1 MSGSRVGQVLVLNG
15 ASSAGKSSLAKALQG
30 ALPEPHLHVAL
41 DAFRAMEP
49 ADYWRGLDTALT
61 QRWIAG
67 LCRAMH
73 STVAAF
79 AESGQHVIFD
89 TALDKQSVVD
99 AFRADLGHL
108 GFELIGVHC
117 ALDEL
122 ERRETARGDRPSGLA
137 RRQFGTIHAGRTYDF
152 NVDTTRTSAA
162 ACAVE
167 IAAWLERSNHVS
179 ARSWRSG

>member
-1 MSGSRVGQVLVLNG
+1 MSAARMGQVLVLNG
-15 ASSAGKSSLAKALQG
+15 ASSAGKSSLAKALQR
-30 ALPEPHLHVAL
+30 ALREPHLHVAL

-49 ADYWRGLDTALT
+49 ADYWRGIDTTVT

-89 TALDKQSVVD
+89 TALDKTSVAD
-99 AFRADLGHL
+99 AFNADLGHL
-108 GFELIGVHC
+108 GIRLIGVHC
-117 ALDEL
+117 ELDEL

-137 RRQFGTIHAGRTYDF
+137 RRQLATIHAGRAYDF
-152 NVDTTRTSAA
+152 SVDTTRTSASDCA
-162 ACAVE
+162 AA
-167 IAAWLERSNHVS
+167 IANWLEGRNP
-179 ARSWRSG
+179 APA

>member
-1 MSGSRVGQVLVLNG
+1 MGQVLVLNG

-30 ALPEPHLHVAL
+30 ALPQPHLHVAL

-49 ADYWRGLDTALT
+49 VDYWRGLDAPST
-61 QRWIAG
+61 QRRIAG

-73 STVAAF
+73 SAVVAF

-89 TALDKQSVVD
+89 TALDKMSVID
-99 AFRADLGHL
+99 AFHADLGHL
-108 GFELIGVHC
+108 GFRLIGVHC

-137 RRQFGTIHAGRTYDF
+137 RRQLDSIHAGRTYDF
-152 NVDTTRTSAA
+152 SVDTTHASAA
-162 ACAVE
+162 ECALA
-167 IAAWLERSNHVS
+167 IAAWIERGNHAS
-179 ARSWRSG
+179 A